1 MNNSQAVSQAPQG
14 AHMITTWRG
23 RIGSAVISALVGGLI
38 GWALS
43 LTVGSNPQRWPWIA
57 IGALALGSTGLLLWE
72 KRIAPHIYGP
82 NAKTPKD
89 RKALDA
95 FGAALRKGK
104 QAERV
109 LDNGTFATQALLKWE
124 VWAEKS
130 ISRRAGPAYAGLFA
144 SADGVSAADPVPDH
158 IKYRPTTIVD
168 IWKRTN
174 KKMNWLRYQIKSG
187 PHL

>member
-1 MNNSQAVSQAPQG
+1 
-14 AHMITTWRG
+14 MITTWRG

-57 IGALALGSTGLLLWE
+57 IGALALGAIGLLLWE

-104 QAERV
+104 LAERA
-109 LDNGTFATQALLKWE
+109 LDNDAHATQPLLKWE
-124 VWAEKS
+124 LRAEKS

-144 SADGVSAADPVPDH
+144 SADGVSDADAVPNH
-158 IKYRPTTIVD
+158 ISFSPTTTVD
-168 IWKRTN
+168 VWKRTD
-174 KKMNWLRYQIKSG
+174 KKMKWLRYQIESG

>member
-1 MNNSQAVSQAPQG
+1 
-14 AHMITTWRG
+14 MITTWRG

-43 LTVGSNPQRWPWIA
+43 LTVGSDPQRWPWIA
-57 IGALALGSTGLLLWE
+57 IGALALGSIGLLLWE

-82 NAKTPKD
+82 NAKTRKD

-104 QAERV
+104 RAERA
-109 LDNGTFATQALLKWE
+109 LDNDPFGTQALLDWE
-124 VWAEKS
+124 LWAERS

-144 SADGVSAADPVPDH
+144 SADRATVADPVPNH
-158 IKYRPTTIVD
+158 IKLRPTTVVD
-168 IWKRTN
+168 VWTRTN